1 MVAAANPH
9 AAVAGIEILALGG
22 SAVDAAIAV
31 QTVLGL
37 VEPQSSGIGGG
48 AFMLHYDA
56 EARMVRAYDGR
67 ETAPATAGPDLFLGP
82 DGKVMD
88 WRDAALSGRSVGAP
102 GVVQLMWLAHQA
114 HGKLPWRQL
123 FEPAI
128 RLARQGFAVSARLN
142 TMLAGDEWLA
152 TRTETRDY
160 FYRAT
165 GDGTHAPLAVGTRL
179 ENPAYAATLE
189 AIAARGLDGFY
200 AGPVAQSIIKAV
212 SEAAMPGDLSLADL
226 ANYRARER
234 DPVCLAYR
242 GRNICGMP
250 PPTSGGVTSLQ
261 IMGLIERFGI
271 GAMAPGS
278 AKAVHL
284 ISEASRL
291 AFADRNLY
299 LADPDFV
306 DQPVAGLLA
315 PDYLKSRSALIDA
328 SKSMGKAQA
337 GNPAGRRGS
346 LEPGDDRSL
355 PATSH
360 FSIVDAQGNAVSMT
374 TSIESAFGAHL
385 MASGFL
391 LNNQL
396 TDFSFTGVRDGAL
409 VANRVE
415 GGKRPRSSM
424 SPTIVLDSEGRLVAA
439 LGSPGGSRIIGY
451 VAKSLVAV
459 LDWQLSMKDA
469 VSLPHHIN
477 RNGITDLEQDTPIT
491 ALESELQA
499 LGHETRV
506 RAMTSGLHG
515 IMVREGRLE
524 GGADPR
530 REGVV
535 LEGVAR
541 F

>member
-1 MVAAANPH
+1 M
-9 AAVAGIEILALGG
+9 
-22 SAVDAAIAV
+22 
-31 QTVLGL
+31 T
-37 VEPQSSGIGGG
+37 G
-48 AFMLHYDA
+48 ARRRRQRP
-56 EARMVRAYDGR
+56 AR
-67 ETAPATAGPDLFLGP
+67 DLFLGP
-82 DGKVMD
+82 DGTVMD

-142 TMLAGDEWLA
+142 AMLAGDEWLA
-152 TRTETRDY
+152 TRAATRDY

-165 GDGTHAPLAVGTRL
+165 DDGTHAPLAVGARL

-189 AIAARGLDGFY
+189 AIAARGPDGFY
-200 AGPVAQSIIKAV
+200 RGPVAQSIIKSV
-212 SEAAMPGDLSLADL
+212 SEAAMPGELNLADL

-261 IMGLIERFGI
+261 IMGLIERFDI
-271 GAMAPGS
+271 GTMAPGS
-278 AKAVHL
+278 TRAVHL

-315 PDYLKSRSALIDA
+315 PDYLKSRSALIDP

-337 GNPAGRRGS
+337 GNPTGRRGQ

-360 FSIVDAQGNAVSMT
+360 FAIVDAQGNAVSMT
-374 TSIESAFGAHL
+374 TSIESAFGTHL

-459 LDWQLSMKDA
+459 LDWQLSMKEA